1 MKKMIVSI
9 CAIAAIMV
17 IAITSI
23 AVPEKH

>member
-1 MKKMIVSI
+1 MIVSV
-9 CAIAAIMV
+9 CAIAAIMI